1 VILGGFWHVFDQALG
16 DLLPD
21 TYTEKDGLDLL
32 ILDEMNM
39 YKAVPANNNTM
50 AWLMMA
56 FPLPRTSMN
65 MMNHALLFSH
75 KGWIMKQSDD
85 SMQGLYQQKGSIS
98 VAMST

>member
-1 VILGGFWHVFDQALG
+1 MVLGRFWHVFNQALG

-32 ILDEMNM
+32 ILDEMIM
-39 YKAVPANNNTM
+39 YKAVPANNNAM

-56 FPLPRTSMN
+56 FPLSRTSMN
-65 MMNHALLFSH
+65 MMNHALMFSH
-75 KGWIMKQSDD
+75 KGGIIKQADD

-98 VAMST
+98 VAMRT